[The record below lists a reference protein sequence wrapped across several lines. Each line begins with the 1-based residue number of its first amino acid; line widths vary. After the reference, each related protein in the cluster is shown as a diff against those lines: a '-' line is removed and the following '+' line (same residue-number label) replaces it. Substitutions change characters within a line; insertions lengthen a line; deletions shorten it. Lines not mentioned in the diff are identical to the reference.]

1 MAPSSIRP
9 AYARPGL
16 ASLKASVGFS
26 AVRWPPS
33 SWPSCSPEAV
43 CLVLTSSLRS
53 WPSLASAQLP
63 CWAQKPKDGLLN
75 MYDLHN
81 QLVHWATIAPEQIC
95 IVEAETG
102 QSMTY
107 RHCLSAVQK
116 MRQFL
121 GIQPR
126 NLMLTLSGG
135 IADAVLWLAAL
146 TGGHMLVPLA
156 PDAQEEERARA
167 VSMYK
172 PDVLFVEQAEEA
184 RGFPGAAA
192 AQIVTRQACE
202 LLIEQ
207 ARTEQGTEGDR
218 KGCSYPGTL
227 FPSVKGH
234 VCFMTSGTTG
244 DPKGVIL
251 DASQI
256 AWTADHV
263 RTSHRLSP
271 TDRGL
276 TVLPFFHVNGPV
288 VGLCAS
294 IMAGST
300 IVIARKFSRSHFW
313 SWMEEYQVTW
323 ASIVPSM
330 VTILLLTDKPAFLPG
345 ALRFM
350 RTGAAALPAADL
362 RAFEAKFGIP
372 LIETYGLSE
381 AASEVTANPVP
392 PGRHK
397 PGSAGLPVGVSL
409 RLCRP
414 RIDGDEDVHDVPR
427 GETGEICISGPSVIS
442 AYYGNA
448 DKEAFQGGWFRTGD
462 IGYQDE
468 EGYLYI
474 TGRLRDV
481 IIRGGENIAPR
492 EVEEVLETYPAVRE
506 AAAIGRPDPAY
517 GEEVVAYLVVNGPMT
532 PELAHTLHE
541 YAARRLSAHKVPVDF
556 IVVDELPKNA
566 LGKVAHRLLQERDAR
581 SSAAASGGVGQGGED
596 GGGG

>member
-1 MAPSSIRP
+1 MS
-9 AYARPGL
+9 
-16 ASLKASVGFS
+16 
-26 AVRWPPS
+26 
-33 SWPSCSPEAV
+33 
-43 CLVLTSSLRS
+43 
-53 WPSLASAQLP
+53 
-63 CWAQKPKDGLLN
+63 
-75 MYDLHN
+75 DLHN
-81 QLVHWATIAPEQIC
+81 QLIHWAIVAPEQIC

-116 MRQFL
+116 MRQLL

-135 IADAVLWLAAL
+135 MADAGLWLSAL
-146 TGGHMLVPLA
+146 TGGHMLIPLA
-156 PDAQEEERARA
+156 PDAADEERARA

-172 PDVLFVEQAEEA
+172 PDVLFVEQHEEA
-184 RGFPGAAA
+184 QGFPAAFA
-192 AQIVTRQACE
+192 AQVVTRRDCDA
-202 LLIEQ
+202 LIEQ
-207 ARTEQGTEGDR
+207 ARTELI
-218 KGCSYPGTL
+218 SPL
-227 FPSVKGH
+227 PSVKGH
-234 VCFMTSGTTG
+234 VCLMTSGTTG

-251 DASQI
+251 DEYQI
-256 AWTADHV
+256 AWTADHI

-271 TDRGL
+271 ADRGL
-276 TVLPFFHVNGPV
+276 TALPFFHVNGPV

-313 SWMEEYQVTW
+313 SWTEGYQVTW
-323 ASIVPSM
+323 ASIVPSI

-350 RTGAAALPAADL
+350 RTGAAALPATDL
-362 RAFEAKFGIP
+362 RAFEAKFGITQ
-372 LIETYGLSE
+372 IETYGLSE
-381 AASEVTANPVP
+381 AASQVTANPVP

-409 RLCRP
+409 RICRP
-414 RIDGDEDVHDVPR
+414 HIDGDDRLHDAPR

-448 DKEAFQGGWFRTGD
+448 DKESFQHGWFRTGD
-462 IGYQDE
+462 LGYRDE
-468 EGYLYI
+468 ESYLFI

-506 AAAIGRPDPAY
+506 AAVIGRPDAVY
-517 GEEVVAYLVVNGPMT
+517 GEQVVAYIVVNGPMT
-532 PELAHTLHE
+532 PELAKALHE

-556 IVVDELPKNA
+556 IAVDSLPKNA
-566 LGKVAHRLLQERDAR
+566 LGKVEHRLLQERDAR
-581 SSAAASGGVGQGGED
+581 SSLGAA
-596 GGGG
+596 